1 MFGYFS
7 RNRSIRSST
16 PQQSQNV
23 EVKAYV
29 RVSKRGSVHIPSDE
43 LAELPEVKKMQ
54 KMARTI
60 VAGNRQKSIAKQG

>member
-7 RNRSIRSST
+7 RYRSARSST
-16 PQQSQNV
+16 PQQSKNV

-43 LAELPEVKKMQ
+43 LAELPEVKEMQ
-54 KMARTI
+54 RMARSI
-60 VAGNRQKSIAKQG
+60 VNSYGQKGIAKQG

>member
-7 RNRSIRSST
+7 RYRSTRSST
-16 PQQSQNV
+16 PQQSKNV

-54 KMARTI
+54 RMAHSI
-60 VAGNRQKSIAKQG
+60 VSDNRQ